1 MQLQYDLRLN
11 TTASGTGYFSCCPVK
26 ETDFDKSLNHLRAHP
41 NDEFMHRNALKAIAE
56 MNEGQVMTR
65 IKDSGQNDPLLLAL
79 LYEACLL
86 HEKFAKL
93 RECFDLSEAKKLSD
107 HTPFPYIKS
116 SFIDDQTLHFQWT
129 EIFKE
134 NIFHHRPLPAP
145 VHAGRPSELFEKEN
159 FSAIKKN
166 SVHIRQIHKKMLVK
180 PVGERMFA
188 TPSPEETAS
197 HALNK
202 LQKINI
208 FADIEMRHIASLSP
222 CALLRQWK
230 LEIFVMNGKHNYSLS
245 GIQTGYGRGLSLNQA
260 RASYL
265 MEIVERCSS
274 FADFGSKGTLGYTKD
289 YSLVHAR
296 YSELARGNTK
306 ALDPNRLVLEAPYK
320 DEPLYWIE
328 GREQRGHELK
338 PILVPVQCVF
348 LFCNLDEIALF
359 SGLGSTGLASGNT
372 EQEAKKAALLETIE
386 RDGDGVTPYDPD
398 RCFRI
403 KTKDAQLAMLL
414 ADYRAKGIQ
423 MQFQD
428 ISPSFGV
435 PCYKC
440 FVIGPEGEIIKGT
453 GAHLNGKQAVLSAMT
468 ETAYPYPYGPPSSP
482 GPENLPTVYI
492 EDLPDY
498 STGDAGQD
506 LALLETVLNAN
517 GFDPVY
523 INLTRQDLGIPVV
536 KAIVPGL
543 ELMADFDRFS
553 RVNPRLY
560 ANYLDL
566 FNE

>member
-26 ETDFDKSLNHLRAHP
+26 ETDFDKSLNYLRAHP
-41 NDEFMHRNALKAIAE
+41 YDEFMRRNALKAIAE
-56 MNEGQVMTR
+56 MDEGRLMTV
-65 IKDSGQNDPLLLAL
+65 IKKGEKDDPLLLAL
-79 LYEACLL
+79 VYEACLL

-93 RECFDLSEAKKLSD
+93 HECFNLSEAKKLSA

-116 SFIDDQTLHFQWT
+116 SFIDDQMLHFQWT

-145 VHAGRPSELFEKEN
+145 VHAGPSELFEKEHL
-159 FSAIKKN
+159 SAIKKN
-166 SVHIRQIHKKMLVK
+166 SVHIRQIHKKMLAK
-180 PVGERMFA
+180 PVGEKTF

-197 HALNK
+197 HALDK

-230 LEIFVMNGKHNYSLS
+230 LEISVINGKHNYSLS

-296 YSELARGNTK
+296 YSELARGKTK

-328 GREQRGHELK
+328 GREQRAHEFK
-338 PILVPVQCVF
+338 PILIPVQCVF

-372 EQEAKKAALLETIE
+372 EQEAKRAALLETIE
-386 RDGDGVTPYDPD
+386 RDGDAVTPYDPN

-403 KTKDAQLAMLL
+403 KSKDRQLEMLL
-414 ADYRAKGIQ
+414 ADYRARGIQ
-423 MQFQD
+423 IQFQD

-517 GFDPVY
+517 GFNPVY

-560 ANYLDL
+560 ANYLQI